1 MSAKLPDQER
11 CTRAAAILKSI
22 AHPQRLF
29 ILCCLF
35 QNEMT
40 VSELEELA
48 GASQPVISQHLTR
61 MRLEGI
67 VEPRRDGNH
76 VYYQLANT
84 QVQPLIKTM
93 EKIFSL

>member
-1 MSAKLPDQER
+1 MSAKLPDHDK

-76 VYYQLANT
+76 VYYHLADT

-93 EKIFSL
+93 EKIFNL

>member
-1 MSAKLPDQER
+1 MSAKMPNHEK
-11 CTRAAAILKSI
+11 CARAAAILKSI

-40 VSELEELA
+40 VGELEELA

-67 VEPRRDGNH
+67 VEPRREGNH
-76 VYYQLANT
+76 VYYQLVNP
-84 QVQPLIKTM
+84 QVLPLVKTM
-93 EKIFSL
+93 EKIFNL